1 MITLFP
7 LIKECL
13 DKNKDMAFEHNSF
26 ISNIKPK
33 PFLRSLW
40 ALDYEAY
47 KDTEQEQDLLKL
59 LKDWSKR
66 SDLKETSAESAFI
79 DTFFK
84 TLWGYKQ
91 SGQESGAAFSIYPQ
105 HPIKGGGM
113 KGGMGSADLALG
125 WFERENV
132 PSIPQVLCEF
142 KDIKSNLDA
151 PQKSRKSNPRSPVK
165 QCLDYL
171 GAARRGLFG
180 NESILPTWGIVTDMN
195 EFRLYWHDRAPQ
207 QYFRFVIRPMDLF
220 QGDGLLADGEQA
232 RFDRFLFWRL
242 FHSETLLTTGGR
254 SKLEQLIAQ
263 QWVKERELENT
274 FYKEYRGFREKLYEA
289 LLKHNP
295 DFPGTKGRLVRIA
308 QKILDRCIFIF
319 FCEDMGQALS
329 FPPQIL
335 RDFLLHESKDEYF
348 DPAAYSIWTRM
359 LSLFKSMNEG
369 KPFGGKKINQFN
381 GGLFADDPELESLKI
396 PNSIFCR
403 QGQGQNEVS
412 LNAHKDTVLYLSAAY
427 NYASDMAQ
435 ALKSLPIEESDPT
448 KALKRDP
455 ARSLGLYTLGRIFE
469 QSITELEIL
478 EAEADGFLSIN
489 KENKRKRDGVYY
501 TPEWVVE
508 RIVHETL
515 DPRLA
520 QIKQECGWPE
530 KDLPNE
536 KTLDQYQQRLKK
548 LKIVDPACG
557 SGAFLI
563 TVLRYLMDEWHAVL
577 ALRREITGK
586 ATKHDDAT
594 LIKDILKSNLYGV
607 DINPA
612 SVEITRLALWLHTA
626 SGDKPLSSLDHTIR
640 DGNSLIGPEFYKG
653 QGDLGFYD
661 EVQKERINVFDWEAA
676 FPEVFEQGGFDA
688 VVGNPPYVKLQNF
701 RKVHADMAEFLKT
714 DGLGNPTYKSTQ
726 SGNFDLYLP
735 FIEKGLQLLSE
746 DGRLGYI
753 APSLW
758 SVNEYGAA
766 LRTMIAETGQLE
778 RWIDFKAF
786 QVFDEAIT
794 YTALQFYTKRS
805 NKIVKVAFAPDG
817 KISDDAWSDSD
828 CELSYD
834 KIDFSERWLLL
845 TGKERKLINKL
856 HKQCDILNNDKKISI
871 SQGIISGAFPIF
883 SLRKVG
889 PQKYL
894 NEKHPDLREIILEDS
909 LMLNLVSGE
918 DVKRYQSP
926 KTNLCIIFPYQKK
939 DKMKLLEGSEFR
951 KSYPNAWSY
960 LEKFEKE
967 LRKRDGGKLDNE
979 HWYAYSRNQ
988 NLDKQSNPK
997 LLIAGTTP
1005 ELRVSI
1011 DVSGAVAANDKR
1023 VYTIS
1028 GTNIDNLLFLQGI
1041 LNSPVCNFVFKR
1053 IARPKVNGFFD
1064 VEKQFIAPLPIPKT
1078 TAKNKEA
1085 VARHAKTLQELHTKR
1100 RDILAKLEKRMEAVR
1115 FKVRP
1120 EDFLFPGLKDA
1131 KEYMEDAPKN
1141 LEESERKSWAKQT
1154 YTDNLQSYYNEVTA
1168 RIHPAANLEA
1178 DFIDGELRFLIDGIP
1193 VLGNFL
1199 EQDEGTFILAQWKV
1213 LAQTFSI
1220 TDKTEGKK
1228 LCNALRKLAITDNPA
1243 LVKQI
1248 IELEGELTALE
1259 IEISK
1264 EEQDTN
1270 EFVYKLYGL
1279 TDKEISLIEA
1289 N

>member
-1 MITLFP
+1 VTI
-7 LIKECL
+7 
-13 DKNKDMAFEHNSF
+13 EHNSF
-26 ISNIKPK
+26 ISK

-47 KDTEQEQDLLKL
+47 KDTEQEQGLLKL
-59 LKDWSKR
+59 LNDWSKR
-66 SDLKETSAESAFI
+66 ADLKETAAESAFI

-91 SGQESGAAFSIYPQ
+91 SGQESGKAFSIYPQ
-105 HPIKGGGM
+105 HRIEGGGM
-113 KGGMGSADLALG
+113 KGGVGFADLALG
-125 WFERENV
+125 WFGRENV
-132 PSIPQVLCEF
+132 PPTPQVLCEF

-151 PQKSRKSNPRSPVK
+151 PQKSRKPNPRSPVK

-171 GAARRGLFG
+171 SAARRGLFG
-180 NESILPTWGIVTDMN
+180 NESILPAWGIVTDMN

-220 QGDGLLADGEQA
+220 QGDSLLAEGGQA

-254 SKLEQLIAQ
+254 SKLEQLIAK

-274 FYKEYRGFREKLYEA
+274 FYKEYRAFRGKLYQA
-289 LLKHNP
+289 LLELNP
-295 DFPGTKGRLVRIA
+295 DFPGTKGILVRIA

-319 FCEDMGQALS
+319 YCEDMGQTLS

-348 DPAAYSIWTRM
+348 DPTAYSIWTRM

-369 KPFGGKKINQFN
+369 KPFGSKKINQFN
-381 GGLFADDPELESLKI
+381 GGLFADDPALESLKI

-403 QGQGQNEVS
+403 QGQGQNEAS

-435 ALKSLPIEESDPT
+435 VLKSLPIEESDPA

-455 ARSLGLYTLGRIFE
+455 ARNLGLYTLGRIFE

-489 KENKRKRDGVYY
+489 KESKRKRDGVYY

-515 DPRLA
+515 GPRLA
-520 QIKQECGWPE
+520 EIKQECGWPE
-530 KDLPNE
+530 KELPNE
-536 KTLDQYQQRLKK
+536 TALDDYQQRLKK

-563 TVLRYLMDEWHAVL
+563 TALRYLMDEWHAVL

-594 LIKDILKSNLYGV
+594 LIKEILKSNLYGV

-626 SGDKPLSSLDHTIR
+626 SSDKPLSSLDHTIR
-640 DGNSLIGPEFYKG
+640 DGNSLIGQEFYKG
-653 QGDLGFYD
+653 QINLGLYD
-661 EVQKERINVFDWEAA
+661 EVQKERINVFDWEES

-688 VVGNPPYVKLQNF
+688 VVGNPPYVKLQSF

-758 SVNEYGAA
+758 TVNKYGAA
-766 LRTMIAETGQLE
+766 LRAMIAETKQLE
-778 RWIDFKAF
+778 RWVDFKAF

-805 NKIVKVAFAPDG
+805 NEVVKVASASDG
-817 KISDDAWSDSD
+817 KISDDAWSDLN
-828 CELSYD
+828 CELNYAD
-834 KIDFSERWLLL
+834 IYFSERWLLL
-845 TGKERKLINKL
+845 TGKERKLMNKL
-856 HKQCDILNNDKKISI
+856 LKQCGILSDNKKISI
-871 SQGIISGAFPIF
+871 SQGVISGAFPIF
-883 SLRKVG
+883 ALRKVAS
-889 PQKYL
+889 QKYW
-894 NEKHPDLREIILEDS
+894 NERHPDLGEIILEDN

-918 DVKRYQSP
+918 DVKRYQTP
-926 KTNLCIIFPYQKK
+926 KTNLCIIFPYQKE
-939 DKMKLLEGSEFR
+939 DRMKLLEGSEFR

-960 LEKFEKE
+960 LKKFEKD
-967 LRKRDGGKLDNE
+967 LRKRDGKKLDNE
-979 HWYAYSRNQ
+979 YWYAYSRNQ

-997 LLIAGTTP
+997 LLIAGTAS

-1011 DVSGAVAANDKR
+1011 DADGAVAANDKR

-1028 GTNIDNLLFLQGI
+1028 GANIDSLLFLQGV

-1064 VEKQFIAPLPIPKT
+1064 IEKQFIAPLPIPKAT
-1078 TAKNKEA
+1078 TKNKEA
-1085 VARHAKTLQELHTKR
+1085 VALHAKTLQKLHTKR
-1100 RDILAKLEKRMEAVR
+1100 RDILTKLEKRMAAVR
-1115 FKVRP
+1115 FKERP
-1120 EDFLFPGLKDA
+1120 ESFLFPDLKCV
-1131 KEYMEDAPKN
+1131 KEYIDDAPKN
-1141 LEESERKSWAKQT
+1141 LEESVRKLWAKQAYADT
-1154 YTDNLQSYYNEVTA
+1154 LQSRYDEITA
-1168 RIHPAANLEA
+1168 LIHPAADMDAN
-1178 DFIDGELRFLIDGIP
+1178 FIGGELRFLIDGIP
-1193 VLGNFL
+1193 VLENIFL
-1199 EQDEGTFILAQWKV
+1199 DEEDGAFILAQWKV

-1220 TDKTEGKK
+1220 TDKTESKK
-1228 LCNALRKLAITDNPA
+1228 LCNTLRKLATTDNPA

-1248 IELEGELTALE
+1248 IGLEGDLTGLE
-1259 IEISK
+1259 ADIFE
-1264 EEQDTN
+1264 EEQEVN
-1270 EFVYKLYGL
+1270 KLIYKLYGL
-1279 TDKEISLIEA
+1279 TDKEIKLIEES
-1289 N
+1289 